1 MTIPCRDLIPLM
13 AALAF
18 VFTGISVASAQQ
30 HTHGS
35 GGHASKYAG
44 QETRDIKSLSD
55 DDIAELKRGGGWGLA
70 RAAELNGVPGPAHLL
85 ELKDKIP
92 LDPEQIARIR
102 ALYEDMKTKA
112 IAEGERL
119 IALEHELENR
129 FRSGGMTRQHLSESL
144 SVIGESRT
152 RLRYIH
158 LSTHLQTPAILTTE
172 QIATYNS
179 LRGYKTTACAQI
191 PAGHDP
197 EMWRRHNNCK

>member
-1 MTIPCRDLIPLM
+1 MTICFRNLIPLLV
-13 AALAF
+13 ALAF
-18 VFTGISVASAQQ
+18 MFIGMPGASAQQ

-35 GGHASKYAG
+35 GGHTSKYAG
-44 QETRDIKSLSD
+44 QETRDIKSLSE

-85 ELKDKIP
+85 ELKDQVP
-92 LDPEQIARIR
+92 LDQDQVNRIR
-102 ALYEDMKTKA
+102 ALYEDMRTKA

-119 IALEHELENR
+119 IALERELENR
-129 FRSGGMTRQHLSESL
+129 FRSGGMTERHLTESL
-144 SVIGESRT
+144 SAIGESRT

-158 LSTHLQTPAILTTE
+158 LSTHLQTPAILTAE

-179 LRGYKTTACAQI
+179 LRGYKTSDCAQV

-197 EMWRRHNNCK
+197 VMWQRHTNCN

>member
-1 MTIPCRDLIPLM
+1 MTICPRNLM
-13 AALAF
+13 QLTAALAF
-18 VFTGISVASAQQ
+18 IFTGLADASAQQ

-44 QETRDIKSLSD
+44 QETRDIKSLSE

-70 RAAELNGVPGPAHLL
+70 RAAELNGIPGPAHLL
-85 ELKDKIP
+85 ELKDQIP
-92 LDPEQIARIR
+92 LDQDQVDRIR

-119 IALEHELENR
+119 IELERELENR
-129 FRSGGMTRQHLSESL
+129 FRSGGMTGQHLNEGL
-144 SVIGESRT
+144 SAIGESRT

-158 LSTHLQTPAILTTE
+158 LSTHLQTPAILTAE

-179 LRGYKTTACAQI
+179 LRGYDTSACAQV

-197 EMWRRHNNCK
+197 EMWRRHNNCN